1 MTDIEKI
8 QALDMTKILNKEVKS
23 EIEKLI
29 DDYNTAEDKED
40 FIAVTKESSSL
51 ILALITDVYPD
62 AIAMQEEKPCVEI
75 VVTPEKGTKQKIETP
90 KKRVAAKNTSE
101 SSKVKKDSPIKKK
114 TKSTSVQSKLQA
126 LQEEVEECRKRG
138 ATRKSTKKKTPSIPK
153 TVYEKLYSHIN
164 AIANL
169 LPEPFRDDP
178 EKISDL
184 KKMSLAIHKKVVVVF
199 ELNETLAEKGK
210 LDLKQ
215 KFKDITKRIQTND
228 SK

>member
-1 MTDIEKI
+1 MTDIAKI
-8 QALDMTKILNKEVKS
+8 EALDMTKILNKDVES
-23 EIEKLI
+23 EIQKLI
-29 DDYNTAEDKED
+29 KDYESAEDKED
-40 FIAVTKESSSL
+40 FIEVTKESSSL
-51 ILALITDVYPD
+51 ILELITDVYPD
-62 AIAMQEEKPCVEI
+62 AITSQEKPCVEI
-75 VVTPEKGTKQKIETP
+75 VVTPEKRTRQKKETP
-90 KKRVAAKNTSE
+90 KKEVITKNTSK
-101 SSKVKKDSPIKKK
+101 SSSAKKDTPVKKKA
-114 TKSTSVQSKLQA
+114 KSTSVQSKLQA

-138 ATRKSTKKKTPSIPK
+138 ATRKSTKKKMPSIPK
-153 TVYEKLYSHIN
+153 TVYEKVYSHIN

-184 KKMSLAIHKKVVVVF
+184 KKMSLAVHKKVMVVF

-210 LDLKQ
+210 LALKQ